1 MAWLIVSNQYA
12 LAEPGQDTELAADG
26 PKAAPTAS
34 P

>member
-1 MAWLIVSNQYA
+1 MSHDFDNVVSYET
-12 LAEPGQDTELAADG
+12 EPGQDIELAADG